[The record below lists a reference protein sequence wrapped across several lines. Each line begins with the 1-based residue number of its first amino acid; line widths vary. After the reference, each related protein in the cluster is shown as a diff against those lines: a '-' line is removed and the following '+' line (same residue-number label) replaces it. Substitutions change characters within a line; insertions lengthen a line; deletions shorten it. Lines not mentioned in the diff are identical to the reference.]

1 MILTI
6 DNLQGQGPE
15 NYTQAIDGT
24 NLPKVQRKLNQ
35 PAELQFSLLAN
46 SPGFV
51 VPAADARVIVLKA
64 NGSFVFTGYVTGAP
78 EYEYLGWGEQGP
90 VYRYNLVAQSDEIL
104 LDRKALPNRAPFV
117 NRSAGNA
124 LSQLAQDLL
133 PGWFNTSAVQDLDQI
148 ATYAVNPQK
157 SFSFHAAEIAVC
169 ARAASWRMNGSLIL
183 SPVGAATYSLSESDE
198 GFWPLKRLVAV

>member
-1 MILTI
+1 MRNCARAERRHGKAMILTI

-15 NYTQAIDGT
+15 NYTQAVDGT

-35 PAELQFSLLAN
+35 PAELQISLLAN

-51 VPAADARVIVLKA
+51 VPAMDARVIVLKA
-64 NGSFVFTGYVTGAP
+64 NGNFIFTGYVTSAP

-117 NRSAGNA
+117 DRSAGNA
-124 LSQLAQDLL
+124 LSQLAQICCRGGLTR
-133 PGWFNTSAVQDLDQI
+133 P
-148 ATYAVNPQK
+148 P
-157 SFSFHAAEIAVC
+157 C
-169 ARAASWRMNGSLIL
+169 RSLIL
-183 SPVGAATYSLSESDE
+183 SQLTLSIRRKV
-198 GFWPLKRLVAV
+198 FRFMRQRLPFMHGRAFAQ